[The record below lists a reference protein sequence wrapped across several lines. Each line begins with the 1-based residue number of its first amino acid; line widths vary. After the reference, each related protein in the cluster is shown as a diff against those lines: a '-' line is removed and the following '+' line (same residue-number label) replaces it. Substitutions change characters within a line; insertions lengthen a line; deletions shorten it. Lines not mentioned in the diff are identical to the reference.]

1 MALPSVPRVVVVLGS
16 GLGHLTE
23 RLADPVSIRFG
34 DVPGLPPSSIDG
46 HAGRYV
52 HGTLDGTDVLV
63 QAGRY
68 HAYEGYPLQVVV
80 APIRIAAELGV
91 EIVVF
96 TNAAGGIHAGIG
108 PGHLV
113 LLDDH
118 VNVMCRSPLMGP
130 VVGGEERFPDMSAPY
145 DSELQ
150 AAARRAAAKVG
161 IDLVRGTYAA
171 VLGPSY
177 ETAAEVRMLRR
188 LGADV
193 VGMST
198 VPEVIT
204 ARALGIRCVGFS
216 LVTNR
221 ATGLGAG
228 PIAHADVLEIGKTAG
243 ARLARVLVALVGEL
257 AAYTQST
264 TTK

>member
-1 MALPSVPRVVVVLGS
+1 MAVVLGS
-16 GLGHLTE
+16 GLGHLAE

-34 DVPGLPPSSIDG
+34 DVPGLPPSTVQG

-52 HGTLDGTDVLV
+52 HGKLDDTDVLLQV
-63 QAGRY
+63 GRY
-68 HAYEGYPLQVVV
+68 HAYEGHPLEVVV
-80 APIRIAAELGV
+80 APIRIVEELGV

-96 TNAAGGIHAGIG
+96 TNAAGGIHPAIG
-108 PGHLV
+108 PGDLV

-118 VNVMCRSPLMGP
+118 VNLMFRSPLMGP

-150 AAARRAAAKVG
+150 AAARRAATAVG
-161 IDLVRGTYAA
+161 IDLARGTYAA
-171 VLGPSY
+171 VLGPAY
-177 ETAAEVRMLRR
+177 ETAAEIRMLGR

-198 VPEVIT
+198 VPDVIT

-216 LVTNR
+216 VVTNK
-221 ATGLGAG
+221 ATGLAAG
-228 PIAHADVLEIGKTAG
+228 PIAHADVLEIGKEAG
-243 ARLARVLVALVGEL
+243 ARLARVIVALLKEL
-257 AAYTQST
+257 AALPQST